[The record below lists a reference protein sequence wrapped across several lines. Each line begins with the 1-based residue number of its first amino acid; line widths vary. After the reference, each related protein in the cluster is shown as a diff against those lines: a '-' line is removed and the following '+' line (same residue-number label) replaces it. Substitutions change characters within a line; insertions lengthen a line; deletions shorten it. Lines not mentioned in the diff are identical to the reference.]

1 MKKIKYV
8 LCTLMAILIL
18 FSGKP
23 VQATISSSDI
33 LLSGPSSV
41 NQGESFNITVSGYGM
56 GTFQVSVSNGSLIGI
71 SGAQGSSG
79 STFVKGTGNV
89 TLTISPSGTKTVTIT
104 VTAIDAAGG
113 DPSQEGYII
122 EAGEYT
128 SKSVSVVAQSSGGS
142 SSTPSRPSTPSSSN
156 STPVKTFNLNLS
168 SIQVD
173 GAVLS
178 PDFSGD
184 TVDYSVELP
193 KGTTSVTINATAA
206 DSEVSIQGVGEH
218 EVHEGNNVIELT
230 THHSETSTTK
240 TYRIQVYV
248 EEEPK
253 VFLTYNN
260 MELGVYPS
268 FHGSEALEGFENTE
282 VTIQDQQV
290 LGKVNEQGL
299 VLLYMVEESGEKA
312 FYVYKDEVLYK
323 YLPITIAGRTFIS
336 LEIPD
341 DMKNMTGLIQQKITI
356 DDVEYDGWVFEDETF
371 SNYSLLYL
379 MDEKGDIHLYQY
391 ESTEGVIQLYSGAAA
406 LKQESVDE
414 MSNELNMMRIALIA
428 VSVIAII
435 ILGAGFYFYK
445 KKLSLQH

>member
-1 MKKIKYV
+1 MKKVKYV

-33 LLSGPSSV
+33 LLSGPPSV
-41 NQGESFNITVSGYGM
+41 NQGESFNITVSGNGM
-56 GTFQVSVSNGSLIGI
+56 GTFQYSIQNGTLIGI
-71 SGAQGSSG
+71 SGAQASSG
-79 STFVKGTGNV
+79 TTFVKGFGNV
-89 TLTISPSGTKTVTIT
+89 TLTISPSGTDTVTVT
-104 VTAIDAAGG
+104 VEAIDAAGG
-113 DPSQEGYII
+113 DPSQEGYIL
-122 EAGEYT
+122 EGSV
-128 SKSVSVVAQSSGGS
+128 SKSVSVIAQSSGGS
-142 SSTPSRPSTPSSSN
+142 SSNSSRPSTPSSSN

-299 VLLYMVEESGEKA
+299 VLLYMVEESG
-312 FYVYKDEVLYK
+312 
-323 YLPITIAGRTFIS
+323 
-336 LEIPD
+336 
-341 DMKNMTGLIQQKITI
+341 
-356 DDVEYDGWVFEDETF
+356 
-371 SNYSLLYL
+371 
-379 MDEKGDIHLYQY
+379 
-391 ESTEGVIQLYSGAAA
+391 
-406 LKQESVDE
+406 
-414 MSNELNMMRIALIA
+414 
-428 VSVIAII
+428 
-435 ILGAGFYFYK
+435 
-445 KKLSLQH
+445 

>member
-1 MKKIKYV
+1 M
-8 LCTLMAILIL
+8 
-18 FSGKP
+18 
-23 VQATISSSDI
+23 
-33 LLSGPSSV
+33 
-41 NQGESFNITVSGYGM
+41 
-56 GTFQVSVSNGSLIGI
+56 
-71 SGAQGSSG
+71 
-79 STFVKGTGNV
+79 
-89 TLTISPSGTKTVTIT
+89 
-104 VTAIDAAGG
+104 
-113 DPSQEGYII
+113 
-122 EAGEYT
+122 
-128 SKSVSVVAQSSGGS
+128 
-142 SSTPSRPSTPSSSN
+142 
-156 STPVKTFNLNLS
+156 
-168 SIQVD
+168 
-173 GAVLS
+173 
-178 PDFSGD
+178 
-184 TVDYSVELP
+184 
-193 KGTTSVTINATAA
+193 
-206 DSEVSIQGVGEH
+206 
-218 EVHEGNNVIELT
+218 
-230 THHSETSTTK
+230 
-240 TYRIQVYV
+240 
-248 EEEPK
+248 
-253 VFLTYNN
+253 YNN

-341 DMKNMTGLIQQKITI
+341 DMKNMTGLIQQQITI

-435 ILGAGFYFYK
+435 ILGVGFYFYK

>member
-1 MKKIKYV
+1 MKWVKNFVLIVIGVFLYLGTITPIK
-8 LCTLMAILIL
+8 AAA
-18 FSGKP
+18 FSMSASTNTVSPGGTF
-23 VQATISSSDI
+23 VVT
-33 LLSGPSSV
+33 LSGNVTGNVFINVENGTASESQIWIENNSISV
-41 NQGESFNITVSGYGM
+41 TIT
-56 GTFQVSVSNGSLIGI
+56 
-71 SGAQGSSG
+71 AGSSG
-79 STFVKGTGNV
+79 VVRVRATPGEGLSDPQGNAV
-89 TLTISPSGTKTVTIT
+89 
-104 VTAIDAAGG
+104 AD
-113 DPSQEGYII
+113 
-122 EAGEYT
+122 T
-128 SKSVSVVAQSSGGS
+128 SSASVSVTIQQPTSSNS
-142 SSTPSRPSTPSSSN
+142 SRPSTPSSSN
-156 STPVKTFNLNLS
+156 SKPVKTFNLNLS

-184 TVDYSVELP
+184 TVDYSVEFP

-435 ILGAGFYFYK
+435 ILGVGFYFYK

>member
-1 MKKIKYV
+1 MKKVKYV
-8 LCTLMAILIL
+8 LSIVLAFIMIFGLRT
-18 FSGKP
+18 
-23 VQATISSSDI
+23 VRATETKDI
-33 LLSGPSSV
+33 ANDIALTGPSSV
-41 NQGESFNITVSGYGM
+41 NQGESFNITVSGDGT
-56 GTFQVSVSNGSLIGI
+56 GTFQYSIQNGTLIGI
-71 SGAQGSSG
+71 SGAQGSDSD
-79 STFVKGTGNV
+79 SFVKGIGNV
-89 TLTISPSGTKTVTIT
+89 TFTITPNSINTVTLT
-104 VTAIDAAGG
+104 VTAEDAAGG
-113 DPSQEGYII
+113 DPLQGYLLK
-122 EAGEYT
+122 GSL

-253 VFLTYNN
+253 VFLTHNN

-379 MDEKGDIHLYQY
+379 MNEKGDIHLYQY

-435 ILGAGFYFYK
+435 ILGVGFYFYK